1 MSKKMK
7 NPEREKLLCQLQSI
21 ILGGVGLF
29 LFISLA
35 TYNKEDL
42 THLANPTLILNW
54 GGKLGAFISENLR
67 RFTGTISYF
76 YPIGFITFA
85 WFYGKKIDAVIALK
99 KSLLLVLPFIAS
111 LLLLHNSGFLGHFL
125 ATTVSRIIGDFGKFI
140 LAMLLIIIFTLE
152 KLKKIINEPRK
163 KRIPKEKENNKE
175 TLLHGDR
182 IFFNKSHQDFSTPN
196 NDHEELLHGDRI
208 IFDNEHNDFPKTDS
222 NGSQNLPATNQ
233 TEQNNLSVLNSNN
246 SQELHSTNNNAHQ
259 NLFKTNNIKSSYKV
273 EPSTREKL
281 LQDFKNKART
291 SNEKIPLI
299 TKIIFD
305 DKVNTLE
312 QNNFFDNS
320 NNIDQ
325 QPVETEAFLN
335 DANYLDNTLTNNI
348 QDNSINITTDNSNY
362 EENNDDSLGTIGNPL
377 IPPSY
382 SKEDIN
388 KPLNNNFSYEPD
400 REVGIKQPVNNNLK
414 SKPQFNDDYQKPGFH
429 LLATRLAGDQTEI
442 KKTILENAAA
452 LERTFREFG
461 IEVKVTDYKQGPVI
475 TRYELSIPPG
485 IKIQKIVSLQDNI
498 ALNLAAA
505 SVRIEAPIPG
515 KSAIGIE
522 IPNKTRTLVSIRE
535 ILESEEFKKTEANIP
550 IVLGRT
556 VSGKSKITDLS
567 AMPHLIIAGTTGS
580 GKSVCVNTIICS
592 IVYKMPPQKI
602 RFILID
608 PKYVELAPYNDIPHL
623 LTPVINKPHT
633 AITVLKW
640 LVKEME
646 QRYLKLQQLNSR
658 NIIGYNE
665 KVVSGNLPPAAVANE
680 YTYEEMPYLVVIID
694 ELADLMIL
702 AAKEI
707 ENSIS
712 RLAAMS
718 RAVGIHLIFA
728 TQRPSVDVI
737 TGVIKNN
744 FPSRIAF
751 QVASSTDS
759 RTILD
764 KKGADKLLGKGDSLF
779 IGPGT
784 PYPERIQGAFLSD
797 EEVDKTTDYLKSLGA
812 PQYNHSI
819 LEDEG
824 DTTNEGSND
833 DEKDILFDEA
843 IEIVLQSNRA
853 SASYLQRKLKIGYNR
868 AARIIE
874 HMEDEKIIG
883 PQQGSKPRE
892 ILIN

>member
-1 MSKKMK
+1 MSKKAH
-7 NPEREKLLCQLQSI
+7 NPQREKLLCQLQSI
-21 ILGGVGLF
+21 ILGGIGLF

-35 TYNKEDL
+35 TYSNDDL
-42 THLANPTLILNW
+42 AHLSNPTLILNW
-54 GGKLGAFISENLR
+54 GGKLGAFVSENLL
-67 RFTGTISYF
+67 RFTGTVSYF
-76 YPIGFITFA
+76 FPIGFFTFS
-85 WFYGKKIDAVIALK
+85 WFYGRKINALLAVKKTI
-99 KSLLLVLPFIAS
+99 LLILPFITA
-111 LLLLHNSGFLGHFL
+111 LLLLHKGGFLGYSL
-125 ATTVSRIIGDFGKFI
+125 TKLTSRFIGDFGRFI
-140 LAMLLIIIFTLE
+140 FAILLLIIFILE
-152 KLKKIINEPRK
+152 KLKRIMNEPLKRK
-163 KRIPKEKENNKE
+163 KKERPQENQK
-175 TLLHGDR
+175 
-182 IFFNKSHQDFSTPN
+182 
-196 NDHEELLHGDRI
+196 ELLHGDRVV
-208 IFDNEHNDFPKTDS
+208 FNSGHQVFSTSDDNSINISAISSRERKNIQPNEDDTFLFNNEQEDS
-222 NGSQNLPATNQ
+222 LEVNYSESIY
-233 TEQNNLSVLNSNN
+233 TE
-246 SQELHSTNNNAHQ
+246 T
-259 NLFKTNNIKSSYKV
+259 T
-273 EPSTREKL
+273 STRKKL
-281 LQDFKNKART
+281 LQDFKDKVTSSNKRV
-291 SNEKIPLI
+291 PLI

-305 DKVNTLE
+305 DSTVSHKKRKLVEKNEKQVE
-312 QNNFFDNS
+312 QQIINPAIFSNDLDYMDSNDSLISSQNGIEMFDDNDLSIISSPTNYSNGTTVDIENNFKNDTTSFQPDSSDSFMQPNRAKKNGSLNS
-320 NNIDQ
+320 HGK
-325 QPVETEAFLN
+325 
-335 DANYLDNTLTNNI
+335 Y
-348 QDNSINITTDNSNY
+348 
-362 EENNDDSLGTIGNPL
+362 
-377 IPPSY
+377 
-382 SKEDIN
+382 K
-388 KPLNNNFSYEPD
+388 
-400 REVGIKQPVNNNLK
+400 
-414 SKPQFNDDYQKPGFH
+414 KPGFN
-429 LLATRLAGDQTEI
+429 LLETRSLGDQSKI
-442 KKTILENAAA
+442 KKTILENATN

-461 IEVKVTDYKQGPVI
+461 IEVAVTDYKQGPVI

-522 IPNKTRTLVSIRE
+522 IPNKTRTLVSIRG
-535 ILESEEFKKTEANIP
+535 ILESSEFKNTDAKIP
-550 IVLGRT
+550 IVLGKT
-556 VSGKSKITDLS
+556 VSGKSKIADLS

-592 IVYKMPPQKI
+592 IIYKMPPKKV

-646 QRYLKLQQLNSR
+646 QRYLKLQQLNTR
-658 NIIGYNE
+658 NITGYNE
-665 KVVSGNLPPAAVANE
+665 KVASGNLPSVAVANE
-680 YTYEEMPYLVVIID
+680 YVYEEMPYLVVIID

-744 FPSRIAF
+744 FPARIAF

-797 EEVDKTTDYLKSLGA
+797 EEVDKTTDYLKSLGS
-812 PQYNHSI
+812 PQYDHSI
-819 LEDEG
+819 LEDEEESESG
-824 DTTNEGSND
+824 GFNE
-833 DEKDILFDEA
+833 DEKDVLFDEA
-843 IEIVLQSNRA
+843 LEIVLQSNRA

-874 HMEDEKIIG
+874 YMEDEKIIG
-883 PQQGSKPRE
+883 SQQGSKPRE